1 MKSYKFVI
9 FLLFLA
15 SCFLSGCGKSQKA
28 ESTDVS
34 IPTPASSATPL
45 PQVSETPSATVTKTP
60 SLSQPFP
67 TPSTGAEPSPKPQ
80 ASVTVTEEPE
90 DPTATATAAVTATKK
105 PQKPTATPTPLPT
118 YAPGTVLGSAPKLS
132 HPDHFY
138 SSAISVS
145 ISAEKKG
152 TIYYTTD
159 GSEPTKNAQKY
170 SFPIALSASG
180 ANTPKATVLRAKA
193 YYEDGSESPT
203 VVHTY
208 FVGSNVASR
217 FTTLVFCISGDPA
230 DLTGAPNG
238 ILYGTNYEQRGRQSE
253 RAIYLEVFNKNGSPV
268 ISQYAG
274 ARVYGG
280 ASRQNAV
287 KSLKLFA
294 RKSYGSGIGKFK
306 YNFFNNK
313 NTSGAYIASY
323 DKLVLRS
330 YGNDWQFAYL
340 RDEMCQR
347 LAASA
352 GYPITQSIV
361 PAVVYLNGSYY
372 NFVWLHESYCDDFL
386 KQKFD
391 GKNKPGEFIILEG
404 GEMYKSA
411 DEDDQME
418 KQAADEYHNTYWS
431 LAGKDL
437 TNESNFQKVSD
448 FLDVENYLDYYA
460 FNIYINNWD
469 WPNNNYKLYRYF
481 PASGEA
487 YGSGVYDGRW
497 RWLLHDTD
505 YSFGLYGQDVTQA
518 EYDNLARI
526 LDPNDNRYSPLFAS
540 LMKRKDCR
548 EYFVKKILELS
559 GGALSYSSVNAML
572 NTMTKLQKPE
582 LSIYMSYLQKTYN
595 CWTNEWSTS
604 DSLEQ
609 IRSFARKRPDEIV
622 NMLAKNLGM
631 TEEEI
636 LALKP

>member
-90 DPTATATAAVTATKK
+90 DPTATDTAAVTATKK

-159 GSEPTKNAQKY
+159 GSE
-170 SFPIALSASG
+170 
-180 ANTPKATVLRAKA
+180 
-193 YYEDGSESPT
+193 SPT

-208 FVGSNVASR
+208 FVGSNVASL
-217 FTTLVFCISGDPA
+217 FTTLVFCISGNPA

-287 KSLKLFA
+287 KSLK
-294 RKSYGSGIGKFK
+294 
-306 YNFFNNK
+306 
-313 NTSGAYIASY
+313 
-323 DKLVLRS
+323 
-330 YGNDWQFAYL
+330 
-340 RDEMCQR
+340 
-347 LAASA
+347 
-352 GYPITQSIV
+352 
-361 PAVVYLNGSYY
+361 
-372 NFVWLHESYCDDFL
+372 
-386 KQKFD
+386 
-391 GKNKPGEFIILEG
+391 
-404 GEMYKSA
+404 
-411 DEDDQME
+411 
-418 KQAADEYHNTYWS
+418 
-431 LAGKDL
+431 
-437 TNESNFQKVSD
+437 
-448 FLDVENYLDYYA
+448 
-460 FNIYINNWD
+460 
-469 WPNNNYKLYRYF
+469 
-481 PASGEA
+481 
-487 YGSGVYDGRW
+487 
-497 RWLLHDTD
+497 
-505 YSFGLYGQDVTQA
+505 
-518 EYDNLARI
+518 
-526 LDPNDNRYSPLFAS
+526 LFAS

>member
-1 MKSYKFVI
+1 MKSYKSVI

-15 SCFLSGCGKSQKA
+15 FCFLSGCGKTEKA
-28 ESTDVS
+28 EITDAS
-34 IPTPASSATPL
+34 AATPASTAPL

-80 ASVTVTEEPE
+80 ASVTVTKEPE
-90 DPTATATAAVTATKK
+90 DPTATVTAAVTATKK

-159 GSEPTKNAQKY
+159 GSEPTKNAKKY
-170 SFPIALSASG
+170 SSPIALSASG

-217 FTTLVFCISGDPA
+217 FTTLVFCISGNPA

-294 RKSYGSGIGKFK
+294 
-306 YNFFNNK
+306 
-313 NTSGAYIASY
+313 
-323 DKLVLRS
+323 
-330 YGNDWQFAYL
+330 
-340 RDEMCQR
+340 
-347 LAASA
+347 
-352 GYPITQSIV
+352 
-361 PAVVYLNGSYY
+361 
-372 NFVWLHESYCDDFL
+372 
-386 KQKFD
+386 
-391 GKNKPGEFIILEG
+391 
-404 GEMYKSA
+404 
-411 DEDDQME
+411 
-418 KQAADEYHNTYWS
+418 
-431 LAGKDL
+431 
-437 TNESNFQKVSD
+437 
-448 FLDVENYLDYYA
+448 
-460 FNIYINNWD
+460 
-469 WPNNNYKLYRYF
+469 
-481 PASGEA
+481 
-487 YGSGVYDGRW
+487 
-497 RWLLHDTD
+497 
-505 YSFGLYGQDVTQA
+505 
-518 EYDNLARI
+518 
-526 LDPNDNRYSPLFAS
+526 S

-572 NTMTKLQKPE
+572 NIMTKLQKPE
-582 LSIYMSYLQKTYN
+582 LSIYMSYLQKTHN